1 MLRKTLAPKERNQER
16 SNFILKI
23 KEEHMTKKTIL
34 TVTCCITAAFM
45 FAKPAK
51 RGPITVT
58 QADGTETVIYQH
70 GDEHFHWTTNVQ
82 GEWIEQDKDGR
93 WQTVPALTEEQ
104 IAVRRAESRYTKS
117 ASKRR
122 RKPAATST
130 ASPTNIAE
138 HGLVILVNFTDK
150 QFTATHAEMDSMYN
164 GQNYTRDYSYSDNY
178 ETYDIHAE
186 GSARQYFKDASFGQY
201 VPKFDVVGPV
211 TVSKNVSYYGKN
223 DYYDN
228 DQRPWEMVY
237 EACQLVDKEYEDIDF
252 SIYDNDGD
260 GVMDYV
266 YVVYAGYGEADG
278 GGANTIWPHSYWL
291 TKQGYNLVIDGVTI
305 DTYACSNEIS
315 YTSGQHDGIGTFCH
329 EFSHVLGLPDF
340 YATNNASH
348 RTLGDWDIM
357 DYGPY
362 NNDGNNPPTY
372 SGYERFFFGWATP
385 RILTDPAVVIVH
397 DLFST
402 NEVALVSETDA
413 HNLVG
418 NDPDPNQFYLIE
430 NRQQDNIW
438 DKHLAGHGMMLTKVN
453 YSYSKWSGN
462 TPNNTANSLGVD
474 IIEARRNTSSSINRA
489 TDLYPAG
496 ATSTTAIPDHPIY
509 DIQEQNGVISFNFLN
524 SNTNEGWED
533 IEENGDSVVAI
544 YTITGQAMPVGTTL
558 PSGLYIVKRAHS
570 TEKIIVR

>member
-1 MLRKTLAPKERNQER
+1 
-16 SNFILKI
+16 
-23 KEEHMTKKTIL
+23 MTKKTIL

-70 GDEHFHWTTNVQ
+70 GDEHFHWATNAQ
-82 GEWIEQDKDGR
+82 GEWIEQDKNGQ

-164 GQNYTRDYSYSDNY
+164 GLNYTRDYSYSDNY
-178 ETYDIHAE
+178 GTYDIHAE
-186 GSARQYFKDASFGQY
+186 GSVRQYFKDASFGQY

-291 TKQGYNLVIDGVTI
+291 TEAGYNLVIDGVTI

-418 NDPDPNQFYLIE
+418 NDPEPNQFYLIE

-509 DIQEQNGVISFNFLN
+509 DIQEDENGVISFNFLN
-524 SNTNEGWED
+524 SNTNEGWAD
-533 IEENGDSVVAI
+533 IEENGDPVLAI

-570 TEKIIVR
+570 TEKIIVK